1 MIILQSELSG
11 ACLSCG
17 RKSENNIYKITA
29 ENSSGLKWSLTLCE
43 DCLNELSNQIG
54 GLGKIP
60 RRFKC
65 EVGAE
70 YTCNTCK
77 HKGIPFNEDDENFR
91 NICKPCME
99 NDCPVVDANGSCVG
113 CKWEAK

>member
-1 MIILQSELSG
+1 MVILQSELSG

-43 DCLNELSNQIG
+43 DCLNELSSQIG

-77 HKGIPFNEDDENFR
+77 HKGIPFNEDDENFK